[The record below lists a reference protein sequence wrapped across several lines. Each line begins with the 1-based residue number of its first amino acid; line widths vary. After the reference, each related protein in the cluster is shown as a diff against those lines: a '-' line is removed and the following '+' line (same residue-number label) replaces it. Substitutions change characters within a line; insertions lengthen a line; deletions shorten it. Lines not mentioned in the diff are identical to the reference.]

1 MLQMSIYLYV
11 PFWRQFYS
19 PKDEEI
25 RDPYSKVGRDVSTK
39 LLPTHIDRKCRERL
53 LR

>member
-11 PFWRQFYS
+11 PFWREFYP

-25 RDPYSKVGRDVSTK
+25 SDPYNKGGGDVSTK
-39 LLPTHIDRKCRERL
+39 PLPTH
-53 LR
+53 

>member
-11 PFWRQFYS
+11 PFWRQFYL

-25 RDPYSKVGRDVSTK
+25 SDPYSKGGDVSTK
-39 LLPTHIDRKCRERL
+39 PLPTHIDRICRERL
-53 LR
+53 QR